1 MITNKEQN
9 KMYDGSYDLTK
20 ASELYQFSV
29 DCDEAILHCPQEEHT
44 YYKLELPKSRNA
56 SPVEI
61 YRYFQEDSILFELDY
76 CNNLTEEAK
85 LTFSRYELLRTTV
98 FDDDDD
104 YYFNYSLLD
113 RKNGNIIEDKEI
125 KLFKFMDEE

>member
-1 MITNKEQN
+1 M
-9 KMYDGSYDLTK
+9 SYDLTK

-29 DCDEAILHCPQEEHT
+29 DCDEAIFQCPQEHN
-44 YYKLELPKSRNA
+44 YYKLELPESKKA

-85 LTFSRYELLRTTV
+85 STFSRYELLRRTF
-98 FDDDDD
+98 FDDDNE
-104 YYFNYSLLD
+104 YYYKYSLLD
-113 RKNGNIIEDKEI
+113 RHTDNIIQDKEI